1 MEERLQLYREDLENI
16 LSGSADDIQ
25 LVADHVM
32 FLREQISII
41 ENIIENGN
49 S

>member
-1 MEERLQLYREDLENI
+1 MEDRLQLYVQDLENI

-25 LVADHVM
+25 LVSDHVL

-41 ENIIENGN
+41 ENMIENGN